1 MPDIRYSRIVVG
13 GYELMTLNVKQWLI
27 DVLKAEFDEI
37 TGGTAQGAKEA
48 GFPVVEVMGAWPQT
62 DANFPVLSV
71 ESLGMNV
78 TGQFIGQ
85 VIGDSDGQTFGET
98 FGEQYQITLHTVQ
111 YPQRDVIREIL
122 KAVVFI
128 RLRELMAVE
137 GVENAVVSGFTDHQV
152 TDEKPQTYYLTDAT
166 ISLDVPHVYRPFSAD
181 DREGVRVSRVDVVEH
196 FEESDG

>member
-48 GFPVVEVMGAWPQT
+48 GFPLVEVMGAWPQT

-71 ESLGMNV
+71 ESLGMNISQ
-78 TGQFIGQ
+78 QFIGQ
-85 VIGDSDGQTFGET
+85 LIADGDEPGELFT
-98 FGEQYQITLHTVQ
+98 EQYQIMLHTIQ
-111 YPQRDVIREIL
+111 YPQRDIIREVL
-122 KAVVFI
+122 KGIVF
-128 RLRELMAVE
+128 LSARELQAAA
-137 GVENAVVSGFTDHQV
+137 GVENVVVSGFTDHQV
-152 TDEKPQTYYLTDAT
+152 TDDKPQTYYLTDAT

-181 DREGVRVSRVDVVEH
+181 DREAVRVSRVDVVEH